1 MGEMRSR
8 TRLEVPA
15 LKHVPRPGRL
25 MQVQRVQGNLKTP
38 NYRHGMVLLSL
49 LIVRIGMAWG
59 MTGTLDGLWSELLR
73 SFADGGFSM
82 RHRERKKAKTESERL
97 FGQRQEKTASVS
109 DLRHDQV
116 SNGTTSG

>member
-1 MGEMRSR
+1 
-8 TRLEVPA
+8 
-15 LKHVPRPGRL
+15 
-25 MQVQRVQGNLKTP
+25 
-38 NYRHGMVLLSL
+38 
-49 LIVRIGMAWG
+49 